1 MGATPQGFESL
12 PLRHLYLHFQGYYRS
27 SVLEAV
33 NKIIY
38 HTAEQLRLLHCDNIQ
53 FDTVALLLLTLTH
66 PRRITAIQLRMVSA
80 LSSLADTADT
90 MYPIP
95 ENRLSSQSL
104 VITKLAIQF
113 VLPLGY
119 AAGGDI
125 HCGFTPCISSK
136 QKQEFPADNK
146 DENQLKTLAKM
157 YVMCYTDSTM
167 KALIH

>member
-1 MGATPQGFESL
+1 
-12 PLRHLYLHFQGYYRS
+12 
-27 SVLEAV
+27 
-33 NKIIY
+33 
-38 HTAEQLRLLHCDNIQ
+38 
-53 FDTVALLLLTLTH
+53 
-66 PRRITAIQLRMVSA
+66 
-80 LSSLADTADT
+80 

-113 VLPLGY
+113 VLPLLF

-125 HCGFTPCISSK
+125 HCGFTHCISDR
-136 QKQEFPADNK
+136 QKNK
-146 DENQLKTLAKM
+146 SLQPIVWKNENQLKTLAKM